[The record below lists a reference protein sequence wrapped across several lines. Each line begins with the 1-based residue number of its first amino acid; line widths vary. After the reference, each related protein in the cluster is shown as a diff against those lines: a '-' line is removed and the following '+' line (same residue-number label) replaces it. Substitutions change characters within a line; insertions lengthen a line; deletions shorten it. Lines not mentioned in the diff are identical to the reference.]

1 MVYLTMFW
9 NVQSVQIKNSTFGL
23 KKKKK
28 KSVWILRTQLF
39 SIKKCK
45 KTHNQILKSTPIEK
59 YMVRYQLYRLK
70 RQ

>member
-28 KSVWILRTQLF
+28 KCMDFTNPTFLNKEMQKNTQ
-39 SIKKCK
+39 SN
-45 KTHNQILKSTPIEK
+45 T
-59 YMVRYQLYRLK
+59 
-70 RQ
+70 